1 MPSNEGMI
9 VHSQKDMQSVM
20 SFLNSLSLTGIEA
33 ARKLATAATI
43 LESGKPLEEYLK
55 SKKGSDQDGITEQD
69 EQSSNGTV

>member
-1 MPSNEGMI
+1 MPNNEGMI
-9 VHSQKDMQSVM
+9 VHSQKDIQSVM

-33 ARKLATAATI
+33 ARKLATATI

-55 SKKGSDQDGITEQD
+55 PKKGSDQDGITEQD